1 MAENKNQETCTEILK
16 ISEKIR
22 YIGIINK
29 YGRTIAGKLKYGIKP
44 LLTPD
49 QARDE
54 RFIESTRQQL
64 RKNLNSTIGR
74 TLYTITKNENVTFVL
89 IPSQNQ
95 DLLYYITIDKD
106 ISTREL
112 NDTITNVLQHITKN
126 C

>member
-1 MAENKNQETCTEILK
+1 MVENKNQEICTEILK

-29 YGRTIAGKLKYGIKP
+29 YGRTIAGKLKNGIKP

-74 TLYTITKNENVTFVL
+74 TLHTITKNENVTFVL

-106 ISTREL
+106 ISVREL
-112 NDTITNVLQHITKN
+112 NDTITNILQYITKN

>member
-1 MAENKNQETCTEILK
+1 MSENKNQETCIKILQ

-22 YIGIINK
+22 YIGIINR
-29 YGRTIAGKLKYGIKP
+29 YGRTIAGKLKNGIKP

-64 RKNLNSTIGR
+64 RKNLNSTIGM
-74 TLYTITKNENVTFVL
+74 TLFTITKNENVTFVL

-106 ISTREL
+106 VSLVEL
-112 NDTITNVLQHITKN
+112 NNIINNTLQYTTKN
-126 C
+126 